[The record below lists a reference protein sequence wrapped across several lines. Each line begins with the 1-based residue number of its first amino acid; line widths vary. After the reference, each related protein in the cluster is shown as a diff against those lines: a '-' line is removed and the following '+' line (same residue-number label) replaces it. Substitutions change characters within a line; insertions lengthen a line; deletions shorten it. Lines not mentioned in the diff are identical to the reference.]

1 MESVLRPRNIVLHDH
16 LDGGMRPATLIELA
30 QRYSHAIPTTNV
42 DDLTLW
48 IQRGA
53 QGGGLAGYLSGFAH
67 VLAVT
72 QHRDALE
79 RLVWEA
85 VADMAAD
92 NTVYAELRFAPELH
106 LEAGLSLDDV
116 LECVTGAAHGAA
128 AAIGVRVNT
137 IVCAMRDRSYSCE
150 VASAAVRW
158 RENGVVALDLAG
170 QEAGYPAMLHH
181 EAFAIARD
189 GGLGIT
195 VHAGEADGLASIRE
209 AILSCGAGRIGHGVR
224 IIDDIALDSLD
235 GPILGPLAQL
245 VHERQIPLE
254 ICPSSNLHTGA
265 FASMLEHPVDLL
277 RRLGF
282 AVTIN
287 SDNRTMSNT
296 TTGRE
301 IERCRDAY
309 GWSDAVISALQ
320 LTALDAAFLDESD
333 KTAIRL
339 LLP

>member
-1 MESVLRPRNIVLHDH
+1 MPRNIVLHDH

-30 QRYSHAIPTTNV
+30 RTYSRELPTTSV
-42 DDLTLW
+42 DELTSW

-53 QGGGLAGYLSGFAH
+53 QGGGLVGYLSGFAH

-85 VADMAAD
+85 VEDLAAD

-106 LEAGLSLDDV
+106 LAAGLSLDDV
-116 LECVTGAAHGAA
+116 LECVTGATSRAGATHG
-128 AAIGVRVNT
+128 VQVNT
-137 IVCAMRDRSYSCE
+137 IVCAMRDRSYSSE
-150 VASAAVRW
+150 VAQAALRW
-158 RENGVVALDLAG
+158 RWNGVVALDLAG
-170 QEAGYPAMLHH
+170 QEAGHPAMRHY
-181 EAFAIARD
+181 EAFAIARR
-189 GGLGIT
+189 GELGTT
-195 VHAGEADGLASIRE
+195 VHAGEADGIASISE
-209 AILSCGAGRIGHGVR
+209 AISACGAGRIGHGVR
-224 IIDDIALDSLD
+224 IVDDITLDPLD
-235 GPILGPLAQL
+235 GHVLGPLARL

-265 FASMLEHPVDLL
+265 FASMLEHPVELL
-277 RRLGF
+277 RHLGF

-287 SDNRTMSNT
+287 ADNRTMSAT

-309 GWSDAVISALQ
+309 GWTDAVVADLQ
-320 LTALDAAFLDESD
+320 LTALDAAFLDESG
-333 KTAIRL
+333 KTDIRRL
-339 LLP
+339 LL

>member
-1 MESVLRPRNIVLHDH
+1 
-16 LDGGMRPATLIELA
+16 MRPATLIELA
-30 QRYSHAIPTTNV
+30 RTYSRELPTTNV
-42 DDLTLW
+42 DDLTSW

-53 QGGGLAGYLSGFAH
+53 QGGGLVGYLSGFAH

-85 VADMAAD
+85 VEDLAAD

-116 LECVTGAAHGAA
+116 LECVTNAASRAGAT
-128 AAIGVRVNT
+128 IGVRVNT
-137 IVCAMRDRSYSCE
+137 IACAMRDRSYSSE
-150 VASAAVRW
+150 VAQAALRW
-158 RENGVVALDLAG
+158 RDYGVVALDLAG
-170 QEAGYPAMLHH
+170 QEAGHPAKRHH
-181 EAFAIARD
+181 EAFAIARR
-189 GGLGIT
+189 GELGIT
-195 VHAGEADGLASIRE
+195 VHAGEADGLMSISD
-209 AILSCGAGRIGHGVR
+209 AISSCGAGRIGHGVR
-224 IIDDIALDSLD
+224 IIDDIT
-235 GPILGPLAQL
+235 LGPLDDPVLGSLAQL

-265 FASMLEHPVDLL
+265 FASLLEHPVDLL

-287 SDNRTMSNT
+287 ADNRTMSDT

-309 GWSDAVISALQ
+309 EWSDAVVHALQ

-333 KTAIRL
+333 RTAIRQL
-339 LLP
+339 LL